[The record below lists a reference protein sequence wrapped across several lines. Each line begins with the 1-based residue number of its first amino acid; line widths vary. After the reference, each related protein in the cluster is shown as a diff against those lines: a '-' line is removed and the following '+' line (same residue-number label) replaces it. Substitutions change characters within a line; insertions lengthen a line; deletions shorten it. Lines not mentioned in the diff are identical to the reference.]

1 MTAAERATLIRL
13 RDQRRIDDEVL
24 DSLLRELDFEEAMLS
39 RGEWEEAG

>member
-24 DSLLRELDFEEAMLS
+24 DSLLRELDFEEAMPS
-39 RGEWEEAG
+39 REEWEEAG